1 MCSVEL
7 VNGLGQHEK
16 LLYLLWRGT
25 DNQKKEYM
33 GWAPVPPASESPE
46 FKHGSEDKE

>member
-1 MCSVEL
+1 MKSCCAFCGEE
-7 VNGLGQHEK
+7 Q
-16 LLYLLWRGT
+16 
-25 DNQKKEYM
+25 NQKKGYI